1 MHFVLF
7 NGQII
12 EKKNLSFYDVERFRV
27 ADACFES
34 MLWIDGRIPLLDGH
48 QKRLDEVCTYF
59 GFDSHKI
66 SLDSIN
72 QLAKIEKIKTNYR
85 RVRVSVIRSQGKN
98 YTPLGKESNL
108 LVEMEELEDLFLP
121 IQKLGLYRELRKSV
135 SPFSR
140 FKHSNALLY
149 VMARQFALKNN
160 FDEVLLFND
169 NNQIIEASSSNL
181 FFIRDQEIYTPN
193 RNDGGVTGV
202 CQERLINLFGAKEVK
217 VTEQIVQDADEIF
230 LSNAVQLIEPVTSF
244 LNRKLDVVHTKKLI
258 AKLKE
263 DLTL

>member
-66 SLDSIN
+66 LLDAIN
-72 QLAKIEKIKTNYR
+72 QLAKIEKIKARYG

-108 LVEMEELEDLFLP
+108 LVEMEELDVLFSP
-121 IQKLGLYRELRKSV
+121 IQKLGLYSELRKSI

-181 FFIRDQEIYTPN
+181 FFIRGTEIYTPK
-193 RNDGGVTGV
+193 RNDGGVAGV
-202 CQERLINLFGAKEVK
+202 CQESLINLLGAKEVK
-217 VTEQIVQDADEIF
+217 VTEQMVQDADEIF
-230 LSNAVQLIEPVTSF
+230 LSNAVQLIQPVISF
-244 LNRKLDVVHTKKLI
+244 LNRKLDVGHTNKLI
-258 AKLKE
+258 AKLK
-263 DLTL
+263 DNLTL

>member
-48 QKRLDEVCTYF
+48 QKRLDEVCNYF

-72 QLAKIEKIKTNYR
+72 QLAEMEKINTNYG

-108 LVEMEELEDLFLP
+108 LVEMEELDGLFSP
-121 IQKLGLYRELRKSV
+121 IQKLGLYSELRKSI

-181 FFIRDQEIYTPN
+181 FFIRGTEIYTPK
-193 RNDGGVTGV
+193 RNDGGVAGV
-202 CQERLINLFGAKEVK
+202 CQESLINLLGAKEVK
-217 VTEQIVQDADEIF
+217 VTEQMVQDADEIF
-230 LSNAVQLIEPVTSF
+230 LSNAVQLIQPVTSF
-244 LNRKLDVVHTKKLI
+244 LSRKLDIGQTNKLI
-258 AKLKE
+258 AKLK
-263 DLTL
+263 DNLTL